1 MLSFDVL
8 NKPNW
13 GECMNATNETS
24 SGKTVSRKRGNAQ
37 TMGSD
42 GVIKASSVSVHGHTM
57 KVASNG
63 ITIKF
68 FEMAAKQSSRTER
81 ERIEQIS
88 SGFQIV
94 WLSALKSAFNLN
106 QESLA
111 TIVNVSTTTLGRLKR
126 DAVLSQVA
134 SERIDRVAQVAMLAA
149 DVFEDESVAAQWM
162 SKPHDLL
169 GGVTPLSL
177 CETELGARQVRR
189 VLHAIEWGS
198 AA

>member
-1 MLSFDVL
+1 MSTDETTGLCYHLMYYRNPFGVL
-8 NKPNW
+8 N
-13 GECMNATNETS
+13 MNATKEASAGKPSTS
-24 SGKTVSRKRGNAQ
+24 KRVARRGR
-37 TMGSD
+37 TMDLDSKD
-42 GVIKASSVSVHGHTM
+42 
-57 KVASNG
+57 VAL
-63 ITIKF
+63 F
-68 FEMAAKQSSRTER
+68 FEMAARQSLRTER

-88 SGFQIV
+88 AGFEET
-94 WLSALKSAFNLN
+94 WLMALKSAFNLS

-111 TIVNVSTTTLGRLKR
+111 TIANVSTTTLGRIKSGM
-126 DAVLSQVA
+126 VLSQVA

-149 DVFEDESVAAQWM
+149 EVFEDESVAAQWM

-189 VLHAIEWGS
+189 VLHGIEWGS